1 MVWIKEEKLVEIHK
15 KQFKPLPC
23 HRILNVLEALKSIP
37 SEYRVYAIY
46 GECAYPVTDVK
57 VITPECGV
65 INIFFERT
73 CRKVPSKACTTIQ
86 LSNKIKQLMKP
97 VSYTHL
103 DVYKRQILCLYQDC
117 VGSGSYYPLHVYHAA
132 FINICTFSSSHGLF
146 WRNRKSR

>member
-1 MVWIKEEKLVEIHK
+1 MEIHK

-23 HRILNVLEALKSIP
+23 HRILNVLEELKSIP

-86 LSNKIKQLMKP
+86 LSNKIKQLMKQFQIGIDA
-97 VSYTHL
+97 VGYLSL
-103 DVYKRQILCLYQDC
+103 ASDQGMQMRQVYEIKCCGMDDNCHIVFLGAD
-117 VGSGSYYPLHVYHAA
+117 
-132 FINICTFSSSHGLF
+132 NI
-146 WRNRKSR
+146 WEK